1 MKAKL
6 KALVKKQKHD
16 APPRHDPDAS
26 LQIEKVR
33 SHIIHRIMF

>member
-6 KALVKKQKHD
+6 KALVKKQKHEV
-16 APPRHDPDAS
+16 PIRNDPDAS

-33 SHIIHRIMF
+33 SHIHRITS

>member
-16 APPRHDPDAS
+16 VPTRNDLDAS
-26 LQIEKVR
+26 LQIEKV
-33 SHIIHRIMF
+33 